1 MPKVKKELPP
11 PTVTHIMADGSVR
24 TSLKGYLKS
33 FDQLPETA
41 QRLISHIDNINMY
54 YLIILFLF
62 RQYSNYTKN
71 SPPALIGKRAFSIS
85 LCSAFSRGAPA
96 SRI

>member
-33 FDQLPETA
+33 FEQLPETA
-41 QRLISHIDNINMY
+41 QRLKS
-54 YLIILFLF
+54 
-62 RQYSNYTKN
+62 
-71 SPPALIGKRAFSIS
+71 
-85 LCSAFSRGAPA
+85 A
-96 SRI
+96 SRRLPSEMLSVTVPV